1 LKGNYQLSIINYQ
14 LSISNCQSLVKSF
27 ILALVIFL
35 IIASLVL
42 AQSPS
47 SPAEAMLV
55 ANQRYELGNYDEAI
69 AGYEAIIASGVR
81 NSDVY
86 YNLGNAYFKQGD
98 TGRAILN
105 YRRAQQLDPPDADI
119 AANLALARAQTVDKL
134 EVPPEGVLINIVE
147 IAEEWLT
154 LNQAAMVALGLWLLM
169 CVAFVVAIFQPR
181 WRRLSAGAMVILGI
195 LLLIGLVSMANR
207 LYKETQSPA
216 AVIVA
221 PQVDV
226 TSGPGGGDQYLVEFE
241 LHAGAEVRLLESR
254 IGWRRI
260 TLPGNLEGWVPGEAI
275 EPVIDQ
281 AQN

>member
-1 LKGNYQLSIINYQ
+1 MKGNYQ
-14 LSISNCQSLVKSF
+14 LSISNCQSLDKSF

-35 IIASLVL
+35 IIASLAL

-47 SPAEAMLV
+47 SPAEVMLV
-55 ANQRYELGNYDEAI
+55 ANQRYEIGNYDEAI
-69 AGYEAIIASGVR
+69 AGYEAIIAAGVR

-98 TGRAILN
+98 MGRAILN

-119 AANLALARAQTVDKL
+119 AANLALARTQTVDKL

-154 LNQAAMVALGLWLLM
+154 LNQAALLALGLWFLM

-181 WRRLSAGAMVILGI
+181 WRRLSAGTMAILAI
-195 LLLIGLVSMANR
+195 LLLIGLMSMANR
-207 LYKETQSPA
+207 LYKETQSPP
-216 AVIVA
+216 AVIIA

-260 TLPGNLEGWVPGEAI
+260 TLPGNLEGWVPGEAV

>member
-1 LKGNYQLSIINYQ
+1 VKGNYQ
-14 LSISNCQSLVKSF
+14 LSISNCQSLDKSF

-35 IIASLVL
+35 IIASLAL

-55 ANQRYELGNYDEAI
+55 ANQRYEIGNYDEAI
-69 AGYEAIIASGVR
+69 AGYEAIIAAGVR

-98 TGRAILN
+98 MGRAILN

-119 AANLALARAQTVDKL
+119 AANLALARTQTVDKL
-134 EVPPEGVLINIVE
+134 EVPPEGVLINIIE

-154 LNQAAMVALGLWLLM
+154 LNQAALLALGLWFLM

-181 WRRLSAGAMVILGI
+181 WRRLSAGTMAILAI
-195 LLLIGLVSMANR
+195 LLLIGLMSMANR
-207 LYKETQSPA
+207 LYKETQSPP
-216 AVIVA
+216 AVIIA

-260 TLPGNLEGWVPGEAI
+260 TLPGSLEGWVPGEAV

>member
-1 LKGNYQLSIINYQ
+1 
-14 LSISNCQSLVKSF
+14 
-27 ILALVIFL
+27 
-35 IIASLVL
+35 
-42 AQSPS
+42 
-47 SPAEAMLV
+47 
-55 ANQRYELGNYDEAI
+55 
-69 AGYEAIIASGVR
+69 
-81 NSDVY
+81 
-86 YNLGNAYFKQGD
+86 
-98 TGRAILN
+98 ILN

-119 AANLALARAQTVDKL
+119 AANLALARTQTVDKL

-154 LNQAAMVALGLWLLM
+154 LNQAALLALGLWFLM

-181 WRRLSAGAMVILGI
+181 WRRLSAGTMAILAI
-195 LLLIGLVSMANR
+195 LLLIGLMSMANR

>member
-1 LKGNYQLSIINYQ
+1 VKGNYQ
-14 LSISNCQSLVKSF
+14 LSISNCQSLDKSF

-35 IIASLVL
+35 IIASLAL

-47 SPAEAMLV
+47 SPAEVMLV
-55 ANQRYELGNYDEAI
+55 ANQRYEIGNYDEAI
-69 AGYEAIIASGVR
+69 AGYEAIIAAGVR

-98 TGRAILN
+98 MGRAILN

-119 AANLALARAQTVDKL
+119 AANLALARTQTVDKL

-154 LNQAAMVALGLWLLM
+154 LNQAALLALGLWFLM

-181 WRRLSAGAMVILGI
+181 WRRLSAGTMAILAI
-195 LLLIGLVSMANR
+195 LLLIGLMSMANR
-207 LYKETQSPA
+207 LYKETQSPP
-216 AVIVA
+216 AVIIA

-260 TLPGNLEGWVPGEAI
+260 TLPGNLEGWVPGEAV

>member
-1 LKGNYQLSIINYQ
+1 MKGNYQ
-14 LSISNCQSLVKSF
+14 LSISNCQSLDKSF

-35 IIASLVL
+35 IIASLAL

-55 ANQRYELGNYDEAI
+55 ANQRYEIGNYDEAI
-69 AGYEAIIASGVR
+69 AGYEAIIAAGVR

-98 TGRAILN
+98 MGRAILN

-119 AANLALARAQTVDKL
+119 AANLALARTQTVDKL

-154 LNQAAMVALGLWLLM
+154 LNQAALLALGLWFLM

-181 WRRLSAGAMVILGI
+181 WRRLSAGTMAILAI
-195 LLLIGLVSMANR
+195 LLLIGLMSMANR
-207 LYKETQSPA
+207 LYKETQSPP
-216 AVIVA
+216 AVIIA

-260 TLPGNLEGWVPGEAI
+260 TLPGSLEGWVPGEAV

>member
-154 LNQAAMVALGLWLLM
+154 LNQAALLALGLWFLM

-181 WRRLSAGAMVILGI
+181 WRRLSAGTMAILAI
-195 LLLIGLVSMANR
+195 LLLIGLMSMANR
-207 LYKETQSPA
+207 LYKETQSPP
-216 AVIVA
+216 AVIIA

-260 TLPGNLEGWVPGEAI
+260 TLPGNLEGWVPGEAV

>member
-1 LKGNYQLSIINYQ
+1 MKGDYQLAISNYQLA
-14 LSISNCQSLVKSF
+14 IS
-27 ILALVIFL
+27 LALVIFL
-35 IIASLVL
+35 IIASLAL
-42 AQSPS
+42 AQSPA

-55 ANQRYELGNYDEAI
+55 ANQRYETGNYDEAI
-69 AGYEAIIASGVR
+69 AGYEAIIAAGVR

-98 TGRAILN
+98 MGRAILN

-119 AANLALARAQTVDKL
+119 AANLALARTQTVDKL

-154 LNQAAMVALGLWLLM
+154 LNQAALLALSLWFLI

-181 WRRLSAGAMVILGI
+181 WRRLSAGIIAILAI
-195 LLLIGLVSMANR
+195 FLLIGLISMANR
-207 LYKETQSPA
+207 MYKETQSPA
-216 AVIVA
+216 AVIIA
-221 PQVDV
+221 PKVDI

-254 IGWRRI
+254 VGWRRI
-260 TLPGNLEGWVPGEAI
+260 ALPGNLQGWVPSEAV

>member
-1 LKGNYQLSIINYQ
+1 VKGNYQ
-14 LSISNCQSLVKSF
+14 LSISNCQSLDKSF

-35 IIASLVL
+35 IIASLAL

-47 SPAEAMLV
+47 SPAEVMLV
-55 ANQRYELGNYDEAI
+55 ANQRYEIGNYDEAI
-69 AGYEAIIASGVR
+69 AGYEAIIAAGVR

-98 TGRAILN
+98 MGRAILN

-119 AANLALARAQTVDKL
+119 AANLALARTQTVDKL

-154 LNQAAMVALGLWLLM
+154 LNQAALLALGLWFLM

-181 WRRLSAGAMVILGI
+181 WRRLSAGTMAILAI
-195 LLLIGLVSMANR
+195 LLLIGLMSMAKR
-207 LYKETQSPA
+207 LYKETQSPP
-216 AVIVA
+216 AVIIA

-260 TLPGNLEGWVPGEAI
+260 TLPGNLEGWVPGEAV